1 MWYFSWILGVLLACS
16 LGIINVLRL
25 EAQEAFDKENQTLD
39 PLTKLL
45 AHESVIDR
53 LHEKV
58 ENSKR
63 NEMPFSLLYLSLTDF
78 KNKHQLAEH
87 ELDTTLLKIT
97 DSIKNEIR
105 TNLDIAS
112 KIGDEDFLLAI
123 PGLSSKKAK
132 LMAHR
137 IKKNI
142 FVAIRTPRGVPIDI
156 AVGVAEYSHLT
167 DMKQT
172 LADTDEVEA
181 LLNIARMDCFKSNLN
196 TKEIESTELL

>member
-45 AHESVIDR
+45 ASESVIER

-63 NEMPFSLLYLSLTDF
+63 NEMPFSVLYLSLTDF
-78 KNKHQLAEH
+78 KNKHHLVDH

-112 KIGDEDFLLAI
+112 KIGDEDFLRAI
-123 PGLSSKKAK
+123 PGLPSEKAK
-132 LMAHR
+132 RMAHR

-167 DMKQT
+167 DMKKT
-172 LADTDEVEA
+172 LANTDEVEA

-196 TKEIESTELL
+196 TK

>member
-45 AHESVIDR
+45 ANESVIER

-123 PGLSSKKAK
+123 PGLSSEKAK

-167 DMKQT
+167 DMNQT

-181 LLNIARMDCFKSNLN
+181 LLNIARMDCFKSNLD